1 MAVTPMIDYAAVLFI
16 VAVYFINGIECQD
29 VSPEKANHVPR
40 RDVSVMIQFVSWAST
55 AGYIG

>member
-1 MAVTPMIDYAAVLFI
+1 MIDYAAVLFI